1 MTTGVSSSEGG
12 IAATGVGSSIVSFV
26 GRQIGIAAGGRD
38 ESFMVRM
45 VVGVGVGSGGV
56 GVVIS
61 GGVGV
66 SVGVAG
72 VGVVVVGGGGGDR
85 IRMIAR

>member
-45 VVGVGVGSGGV
+45 VVGVGSG

-66 SVGVAG
+66 SL
-72 VGVVVVGGGGGDR
+72 
-85 IRMIAR
+85 